1 MLKMLKLRSSLRN
14 IYPPPHSSMG
24 LRECQSV
31 NFGTGP
37 LELYNSRIESGK
49 LMVDNHQKQTIVE
62 LQKRYDS
69 IQGYEPKEQG
79 IFSKWLGRSKSAE
92 VPKGLYIH
100 GAVGGGKTMVMDLF
114 YETVNTERKKRV
126 HFNSFMLDIHKRIH
140 SLKNTFVKTTGKAR
154 ASAYDPIPPV
164 AASITEES
172 WLICFDEFQ
181 VTDIGDAMVLK
192 RLFTELFLNGVVV
205 IATSNRPPEDLY
217 KNGLQRS
224 HFLPFIP
231 ILKDHCHILCLDS
244 GVDYRQRKSSGKDK
258 FYFSS
263 GECQPN
269 DEIDRLFKWLCS
281 KENDVVRP
289 RTLLVQRR
297 QVHFNRSCGRV
308 LDCTFD
314 ELCDR
319 PLGAGDYLQLSK
331 VFHTVIIRD
340 VPQLNLKLKSP
351 TRRFI
356 TLIDTLYDSRVRV
369 IIGAKLPLLQ
379 LFSKEKETSGIH
391 QANILEVL
399 ESVQGNEGASIF
411 TGEEELFACD
421 RTISRLTEMQTQEY
435 WDMWDKTS

>member
-1 MLKMLKLRSSLRN
+1 
-14 IYPPPHSSMG
+14 
-24 LRECQSV
+24 
-31 NFGTGP
+31 
-37 LELYNSRIESGK
+37 
-49 LMVDNHQKQTIVE
+49 MVDNHQKQTIVE

-181 VTDIGDAMVLK
+181 VNHHIFFLYCLSFLMSFLLRQVTDIGDAMVLK

-258 FYFSS
+258 FYFS
-263 GECQPN
+263 
-269 DEIDRLFKWLCS
+269 
-281 KENDVVRP
+281 
-289 RTLLVQRR
+289 
-297 QVHFNRSCGRV
+297 
-308 LDCTFD
+308 
-314 ELCDR
+314 
-319 PLGAGDYLQLSK
+319 
-331 VFHTVIIRD
+331 
-340 VPQLNLKLKSP
+340 
-351 TRRFI
+351 
-356 TLIDTLYDSRVRV
+356 
-369 IIGAKLPLLQ
+369 
-379 LFSKEKETSGIH
+379 
-391 QANILEVL
+391 
-399 ESVQGNEGASIF
+399 
-411 TGEEELFACD
+411 
-421 RTISRLTEMQTQEY
+421 
-435 WDMWDKTS
+435 